1 MSSTSIS
8 TGCYPSIHYPKIVGN
23 TVAGFILVFQFEQR
37 LNKISAPGG
46 LGLQIL
52 NVLQG
57 LRLKEEERHSSLA
70 AAIAQLP
77 A

>member
-1 MSSTSIS
+1 VSSTSIS
-8 TGCYPSIHYPKIVGN
+8 TGCYPSIHYPEIVGN
-23 TVAGFILVFQFEQR
+23 IVAGFILVFQFEQS
-37 LNKISAPGG
+37 KISAPGG